1 MSKKV
6 LSLEEIE
13 SQTMVELP
21 DRKLMCHRGR
31 HKEWLFFFFKNPTD
45 LQQACFQAAAAQQI
59 NNSTVNVVCYN
70 IALVNNQVVSH
81 THFQQACFQAVVA
94 QEIKNSTV
102 NVVCYNIA
110 IMNNQVTVLK

>member
-6 LSLEEIE
+6 LSFKEIE
-13 SQTMVELP
+13 SQTVVELP
-21 DRKLMCHRGR
+21 DRKLMCHRGH
-31 HKEWLFFFFKNPTD
+31 HKGWLFFFFKNPTNI
-45 LQQACFQAAAAQQI
+45 QQACFQAAAAQQI

-70 IALVNNQVVSH
+70 ITLVSNQVVSH

-110 IMNNQVTVLK
+110 IVNNQVTVLK

>member
-13 SQTMVELP
+13 SQTVVELP
-21 DRKLMCHRGR
+21 TRKLMCHRG
-31 HKEWLFFFFKNPTD
+31 HDNKWLFFFFKNPTNI
-45 LQQACFQAAAAQQI
+45 QQACFQAAAAQQI
-59 NNSTVNVVCYN
+59 NNSNVNVVCYN
-70 IALVNNQVVSH
+70 IAVVNNQVISR

-94 QEIKNSTV
+94 QQIKNSTV

-110 IMNNQVTVLK
+110 ILNNQVTVLK

>member
-13 SQTMVELP
+13 SQTVVELP

-31 HKEWLFFFFKNPTD
+31 HKEWLFFFFKNPTNI
-45 LQQACFQAAAAQQI
+45 QQACFQAAAAQQI
-59 NNSTVNVVCYN
+59 NNSTVNVICYN
-70 IALVNNQVVSH
+70 IAVVNNQVVSH

>member
-1 MSKKV
+1 MSKKM

-21 DRKLMCHRGR
+21 DRKLMCHR
-31 HKEWLFFFFKNPTD
+31 HKHNWLFFFFKNPTD

-70 IALVNNQVVSH
+70 IAFVNNQVMSH
-81 THFQQACFQAVVA
+81 SDLQQACVQAA
-94 QEIKNSTV
+94 IAHQINNSTV
-102 NVVCYNIA
+102 NIACYNVA
-110 IMNNQVTVLK
+110 IMSNQVIPLK

>member
-21 DRKLMCHRGR
+21 DRKLMCHRHR
-31 HKEWLFFFFKNPTD
+31 QHNWLFFFFKNPTD

-70 IALVNNQVVSH
+70 IA
-81 THFQQACFQAVVA
+81 
-94 QEIKNSTV
+94 
-102 NVVCYNIA
+102 